1 MSYENFVTNYRRQT
15 HFSRSMDEAY
25 KTAEYCSAITVYQSE
40 NRRAWEVAKE
50 IFAYIMILVL
60 ASSIIFWFLS

>member
-25 KTAEYCSAITVYQSE
+25 RTAEYCSAITVYKSE

-50 IFAYIMILVL
+50 IFALIMILLVV
-60 ASSIIFWFLS
+60 STFIFWFLS